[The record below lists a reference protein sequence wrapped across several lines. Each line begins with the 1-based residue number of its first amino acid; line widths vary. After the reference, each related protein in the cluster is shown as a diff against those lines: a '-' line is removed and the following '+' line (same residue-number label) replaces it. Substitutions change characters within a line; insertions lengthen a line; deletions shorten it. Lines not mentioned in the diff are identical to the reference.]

1 MRKILIVFI
10 LIGSALSMQI
20 SSQAVNPSNPIEQ
33 ALASEYQSLLIENI
47 TMKSNL
53 RAQRLVEIEKL
64 SLQYNFFVLREFIAQ
79 SFFWQQPH
87 RENQSPKEAYKFLKP
102 NIQNNWFNSTPLAFY
117 FASNTEYEEDLKEL
131 LAIKF
136 EETKYVSA
144 FDFYTGID

>member
-87 RENQSPKEAYKFLKP
+87 RENQAPKEAYKFLKP
-102 NIQNNWFNSTPLAFY
+102 NLQNNWFSSTPLAFY
-117 FASNTEYEEDLKEL
+117 FA
-131 LAIKF
+131 
-136 EETKYVSA
+136 
-144 FDFYTGID
+144 